1 MGKRSK
7 VPASQHHSSD
17 DCKRIIRAAG
27 GGSPL
32 HSPTNPS
39 NVATF
44 PRLSLA
50 REGGAAQLPPESYD
64 VTDDPRLKQALSFE
78 ESSSSIIIPTETSIV
93 ACCERV
99 RCDAQPPTLPPNKPT
114 PLFYAFAIS
123 QRNS

>member
-1 MGKRSK
+1 MGTQATSL
-7 VPASQHHSSD
+7 PSLASLSRQ
-17 DCKRIIRAAG
+17 G
-27 GGSPL
+27 GGG
-32 HSPTNPS
+32 
-39 NVATF
+39 VG
-44 PRLSLA
+44 

-64 VTDDPRLKQALSFE
+64 VTYDPRLKQALSFE